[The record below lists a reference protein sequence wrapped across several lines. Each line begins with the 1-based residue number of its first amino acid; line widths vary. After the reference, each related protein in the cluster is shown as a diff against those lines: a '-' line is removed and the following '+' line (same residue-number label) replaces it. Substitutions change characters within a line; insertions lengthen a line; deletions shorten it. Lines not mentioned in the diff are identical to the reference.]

1 MPKWN
6 SRILLGDTCVNV
18 HNSNVYFFVLKSY
31 LLRVI
36 QVPHL
41 FAQNHNEQNGHI
53 YNEGYQ

>member
-6 SRILLGDTCVNV
+6 SRILLGDTCVNE
-18 HNSNVYFFVLKSY
+18 HNFVLKSY

-36 QVPHL
+36 QGPHL
-41 FAQNHNEQNGHI
+41 FAQNHNEQNGYI